1 MEIRSKLLSNCVH
14 TRTNLSISIA
24 GEMEETEELKNL
36 LKLSKLRF
44 YVIVNREIFPCLKN
58 KK

>member
-1 MEIRSKLLSNCVH
+1 MEIRLKLLSNCDRTH
-14 TRTNLSISIA
+14 TNLSISIA
-24 GEMEETEELKNL
+24 GEMEETEKLENL

-44 YVIVNREIFPCLKN
+44 YVIVDREIFACLKN

>member
-1 MEIRSKLLSNCVH
+1 MEIRLKLLSNCDR

-24 GEMEETEELKNL
+24 GEMEETEKLKNL

-44 YVIVNREIFPCLKN
+44 YVIVDREIFACLKN

>member
-14 TRTNLSISIA
+14 TGTNLSISIA

>member
-1 MEIRSKLLSNCVH
+1 MEIRLKLLSNCVH
-14 TRTNLSISIA
+14 TRINLSISIA

-44 YVIVNREIFPCLKN
+44 HVIVNREIFPCLKN

>member
-1 MEIRSKLLSNCVH
+1 MEIRSKLLSNCVR
-14 TRTNLSISIA
+14 TRTNLSILIA

>member
-1 MEIRSKLLSNCVH
+1 MEIRSKLLSNCVR

-44 YVIVNREIFPCLKN
+44 YAIADREIFACLKN

>member
-1 MEIRSKLLSNCVH
+1 
-14 TRTNLSISIA
+14 
-24 GEMEETEELKNL
+24 MEETEELKNL

-44 YVIVNREIFPCLKN
+44 YVIVDREIFACLKN

>member
-1 MEIRSKLLSNCVH
+1 
-14 TRTNLSISIA
+14 
-24 GEMEETEELKNL
+24 MEETEELKNL

-44 YVIVNREIFPCLKN
+44 YAIADREIFACLKN